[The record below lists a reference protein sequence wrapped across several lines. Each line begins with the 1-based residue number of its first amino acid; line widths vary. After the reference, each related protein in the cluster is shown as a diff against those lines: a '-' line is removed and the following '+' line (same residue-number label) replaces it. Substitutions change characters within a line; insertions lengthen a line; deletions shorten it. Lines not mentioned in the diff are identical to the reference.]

1 VRLENFE
8 IKKAKA
14 DEVVSEANSSVSKN
28 TGKQGDE
35 EEDGWVVIRRRLQAS
50 AQRTME
56 KTLSKKPSL

>member
-14 DEVVSEANSSVSKN
+14 DEVVSEAKSSVSKN